1 MISLFL
7 DTSTNVF
14 NTVLLKDNKVIDSF
28 TKEYDKD
35 LSKEALFRIK
45 EMLDKNNLKPNDL
58 DEIVCVR
65 GPGSF
70 TGLRIGVTIAKTIAY
85 FLNKNL
91 YSVSSLEVMA
101 TSTKGK
107 VIVPIIDARRGYVYA
122 AVYNDNYN
130 TLMEE
135 AYIKKEELDKIAK
148 TFSNDIT
155 YVENDFTSNIV
166 LLYKCS
172 FKKEENPINFE
183 PNYLKKPEAEEKL
196 NDSQSS

>member
-45 EMLDKNNLKPNDL
+45 EMLDRNSILPNDL

-70 TGLRIGVTIAKTIAY
+70 TGLRIGVTISKTIAH
-85 FLNKNL
+85 FLDKKL
-91 YSVSSLEVMA
+91 YSVSSLDVMA
-101 TSTKGK
+101 TSSRGK
-107 VIVPIIDARRGYVYA
+107 VIVPMIDARRGYVYA
-122 AVYNDNYN
+122 AIYSENYN
-130 TLMEE
+130 ILMEE
-135 AYIKKEELDKIAK
+135 AYIKKEELEQIAK
-148 TFSNDIT
+148 TFANDIT
-155 YVENDFTSNIV
+155 YIENDFTSNIE

-172 FKKEENPINFE
+172 FKKEENPITFE

-196 NDSQSS
+196 DDNQSI